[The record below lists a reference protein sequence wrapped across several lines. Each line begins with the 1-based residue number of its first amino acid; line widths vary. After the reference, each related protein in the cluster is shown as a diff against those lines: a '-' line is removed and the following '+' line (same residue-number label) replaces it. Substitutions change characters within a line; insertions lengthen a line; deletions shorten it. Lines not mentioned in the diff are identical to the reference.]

1 MQTIRLFK
9 EDVYKKEASAKVTSV
24 AERDGK
30 TIVTLDHTIFFPT
43 GGGQTCDLGTIAGI
57 PVVDVYEYEDEIY
70 HQLEDGDGTAATRP
84 ALAAGD
90 EVNLEL
96 DWTHRF
102 DNMQRH
108 CGEHILTGIFY
119 REWGGTNRGFHMGDD
134 YMTIDIALE
143 EAARVD
149 SLTWEMCLEAERLT
163 NEVITANLPMITR
176 HFDTFEEAAKEPM
189 RKKLTVEHDI
199 TLVGIGKPEYDWGCV
214 ACCGT
219 HPSTTGQVGLV
230 KIFKLEHNKGMYRI
244 YFEAGRR
251 AFEKYQQ
258 QFEALNTL
266 CGKLS
271 AGTDD
276 VLDKFLSLQEKNKE
290 VRNQLHFLK
299 KDVLAKEA
307 ESILAELSASAGASA
322 SGGGAACSGSAAAGG
337 GAHAAG
343 DADSAS
349 GFPAAGGARADF
361 ASTGPTLPVRKYS
374 LLTLDDLVSLSREI
388 GPSVRKIY
396 FLVHE
401 PSHTVLL
408 VSDGKKTDCVKLVKE
423 NASIYN
429 GKGGGNQTMAR
440 AIFTKDEYVD
450 TFIDLIEKHLR

>member
-1 MQTIRLFK
+1 MRTIRLFK

-24 AERDGK
+24 MERDGK
-30 TIVTLDHTIFFPT
+30 KIVTLDRTIFFPT
-43 GGGQTCDLGTIAGI
+43 GGGQTCDLGMIAGI
-57 PVVDVYEYEDEIY
+57 PVADVYEYEDEIY
-70 HQLEDGDGTAATRP
+70 HQLADGDAAATRP
-84 ALAAGD
+84 AFAVGD
-90 EVNLEL
+90 EVTLEL
-96 DWTHRF
+96 DWAHRF

-143 EAARVD
+143 EEARVD
-149 SLTWEMCLEAERLT
+149 SLTWEICLEAERLT
-163 NEVITANLPMITR
+163 NEVITADLPMITR
-176 HFDTFEEAAKEPM
+176 HFNTFEEASQEPM
-189 RKKLTVEHDI
+189 RKKLTVERDI

-299 KDVLAKEA
+299 KDVLAKES
-307 ESILAELSASAGASA
+307 ESILTELAAPAGVSAVSVDANAATHAGFAPAE
-322 SGGGAACSGSAAAGG
+322 
-337 GAHAAG
+337 
-343 DADSAS
+343 
-349 GFPAAGGARADF
+349 PA
-361 ASTGPTLPVRKYS
+361 LPVRKYS

-388 GPSVRKIY
+388 SPSIKKIY

-408 VSDGKKTDCVKLVKE
+408 VSDGKKTDCGKLVKE

>member
-1 MQTIRLFK
+1 MRTIRLFK
-9 EDVYKKEASAKVTSV
+9 EDVYKKEASAKITSV

-30 TIVTLDHTIFFPT
+30 TIVTLDRTIFFPT

-57 PVVDVYEYEDEIY
+57 PVADVYEYEDEIY
-70 HQLEDGDGTAATRP
+70 HQLSDSDDTTAARP

-90 EVNLEL
+90 EVTLKL
-96 DWTHRF
+96 DWAHRF

-134 YMTIDIALE
+134 YMTIDIALKE
-143 EAARVD
+143 EARVN

-163 NEVITANLPMITR
+163 NEVITADLPMITR
-176 HFDTFEEAAKEPM
+176 HFDTFEEASKEPM
-189 RKKLTVEHDI
+189 RKKLTVERDI

-219 HPSTTGQVGLV
+219 HPATTGQVGLV

-307 ESILAELSASAGASA
+307 ESILAELSAS
-322 SGGGAACSGSAAAGG
+322 
-337 GAHAAG
+337 
-343 DADSAS
+343 DE
-349 GFPAAGGARADF
+349 PA
-361 ASTGPTLPVRKYS
+361 LPVRKYS

-388 GPSVRKIY
+388 GPAVKKIY

-408 VSDGKKTDCVKLVKE
+408 VSDGKKTDCGKLVKE

>member
-1 MQTIRLFK
+1 MRTIRLFK
-9 EDVYKKEASAKVTSV
+9 EDVYKKEASAKITSV

-30 TIVTLDHTIFFPT
+30 TIVTLDRTIFFPT

-57 PVVDVYEYEDEIY
+57 PVADVYEYEDEIY
-70 HQLEDGDGTAATRP
+70 HQLSDSDGTTAARP

-90 EVNLEL
+90 EVSLEL
-96 DWTHRF
+96 DWAHRF

-143 EAARVD
+143 EEARVD

-163 NEVITANLPMITR
+163 NEVITADLPMITR
-176 HFDTFEEAAKEPM
+176 HFDTFEEASKEPM
-189 RKKLTVEHDI
+189 RKKLTVERDI

-219 HPSTTGQVGLV
+219 HPATTGQVGLV

-307 ESILAELSASAGASA
+307 DSILAELAASAGASA
-322 SGGGAACSGSAAAGG
+322 SGGGSARSGSAAAS
-337 GAHAAG
+337 GARAVGHAG
-343 DADSAS
+343 SAS
-349 GFPAAGGARADF
+349 GSAAGFTSA
-361 ASTGPTLPVRKYS
+361 GPALPVRKYS
-374 LLTLDDLVSLSREI
+374 LLTLDDLVSLCREI
-388 GPSVRKIY
+388 SPSIKKIY

-408 VSDGKKTDCVKLVKE
+408 VSDGKKTDCGKLVKE

>member
-24 AERDGK
+24 TERDGK
-30 TIVTLDHTIFFPT
+30 TIVTLDRTIFFPT

-57 PVVDVYEYEDEIY
+57 PVVDVYEYVDEIY
-70 HQLEDGDGTAATRP
+70 HQLEGGGTAAAHP
-84 ALAAGD
+84 ALATGD
-90 EVNLEL
+90 EVALEL
-96 DWTHRF
+96 DWARRF

-143 EAARVD
+143 EEARID

-189 RKKLTVEHDI
+189 RKKLTVERDI

-219 HPSTTGQVGLV
+219 HPATTGQVGLV

-244 YFEAGRR
+244 YFESGRR

-299 KDVLAKEA
+299 KDVLAKET
-307 ESILAELSASAGASA
+307 ESILAELSASAGTSA
-322 SGGGAACSGSAAAGG
+322 SSSGTKAATHAGPASAAGG
-337 GAHAAG
+337 GGARS
-343 DADSAS
+343 DSAS
-349 GFPAAGGARADF
+349 AE
-361 ASTGPTLPVRKYS
+361 PTLPVRKYS
-374 LLTLDDLVSLSREI
+374 LLTLDDLISLSREI
-388 GPSVRKIY
+388 GPAVKKIY

-408 VSDGKKTDCVKLVKE
+408 VSDGKKTDCGKLVKE

>member
-1 MQTIRLFK
+1 MRTIRLFK

-30 TIVTLDHTIFFPT
+30 TIVTLDRTIFFPT

-57 PVVDVYEYEDEIY
+57 PVADVYEYEDEIY
-70 HQLEDGDGTAATRP
+70 HQLSDSDDTTAVRP

-90 EVNLEL
+90 EVTLKL
-96 DWTHRF
+96 DWAHRF

-143 EAARVD
+143 EEARVN

-163 NEVITANLPMITR
+163 NEVITADLPMITR
-176 HFDTFEEAAKEPM
+176 HFDTFEEASKEPM
-189 RKKLTVEHDI
+189 RKKLTVERDI

-219 HPSTTGQVGLV
+219 HPATTGQVGLV

-266 CGKLS
+266 CWKLS

-307 ESILAELSASAGASA
+307 ESILAELATSAGASA
-322 SGGGAACSGSAAAGG
+322 AGFTSAGLA
-337 GAHAAG
+337 
-343 DADSAS
+343 
-349 GFPAAGGARADF
+349 
-361 ASTGPTLPVRKYS
+361 LPVRKYS

-388 GPSVRKIY
+388 SASIQKIY

-408 VSDGKKTDCVKLVKE
+408 VSDGKKTDCGKLVKE

>member
-24 AERDGK
+24 AERGGK
-30 TIVTLDHTIFFPT
+30 TIVTLDRTLFFPT

-307 ESILAELSASAGASA
+307 ESILAELSASAGASS
-322 SGGGAACSGSAAAGG
+322 SGDGTACSGFAAAG
-337 GAHAAG
+337 
-343 DADSAS
+343 D
-349 GFPAAGGARADF
+349 ARADF
-361 ASTGPTLPVRKYS
+361 ASTGPALPVRKYS

-408 VSDGKKTDCVKLVKE
+408 VSDGKEADCGKLVKE

>member
-30 TIVTLDHTIFFPT
+30 TIVTLDRTIFFPT

-70 HQLEDGDGTAATRP
+70 HQLEGGGTAAAHP
-84 ALAAGD
+84 ALATGD
-90 EVNLEL
+90 EVTLEL
-96 DWTHRF
+96 DWARRF

-119 REWGGTNRGFHMGDD
+119 REWGGINRGFHMGDD

-143 EAARVD
+143 GETRVD

-258 QFEALNTL
+258 QFEVLNTL

-271 AGTDD
+271 AGADD

-322 SGGGAACSGSAAAGG
+322 SGGSAAHPGSAAAGG
-337 GAHAAG
+337 
-343 DADSAS
+343 DAR
-349 GFPAAGGARADF
+349 AAGGARADF
-361 ASTGPTLPVRKYS
+361 ASTGSALPVRKYS

-408 VSDGKKTDCVKLVKE
+408 VSDGKKTDCGKLVKE

>member
-30 TIVTLDHTIFFPT
+30 TIVTLDRTLFFPT

-143 EAARVD
+143 EEARVD

-258 QFEALNTL
+258 QFEVLNTL

-271 AGTDD
+271 AGADD

-322 SGGGAACSGSAAAGG
+322 ADGGAAC
-337 GAHAAG
+337 
-343 DADSAS
+343 S

-361 ASTGPTLPVRKYS
+361 ASTGPALPVRKYS

-408 VSDGKKTDCVKLVKE
+408 VSDGKKADCGKLVKE